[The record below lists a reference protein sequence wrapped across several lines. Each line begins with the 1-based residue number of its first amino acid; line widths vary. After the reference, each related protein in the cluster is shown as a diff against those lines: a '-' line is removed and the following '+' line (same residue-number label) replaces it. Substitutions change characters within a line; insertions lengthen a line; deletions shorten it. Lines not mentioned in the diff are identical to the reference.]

1 ALEAL
6 RLDPQDAFAYEIYA
20 RILMKTGHLEKASRL
35 LRKSLE
41 LDPESESAHQLLT
54 LVSSERSE
62 QRIAKHHSRQGLRIA
77 PEDSISHAAESAR
90 LLRTGRPFA
99 ARRVAL
105 EALRLD
111 PDDEH
116 LRELYLEADKCS
128 RIIYLP
134 MYYWSL
140 VVGRIPGGAITVWA
154 LFIALSYGGQSIGVP
169 PLVLG
174 IVGVAYLALV
184 IYTWFAGLL
193 VSGWLKLRPPQ

>member
-1 ALEAL
+1 
-6 RLDPQDAFAYEIYA
+6 
-20 RILMKTGHLEKASRL
+20 MKTGHLEKAGRL

-62 QRIAKHHSRQGLRIA
+62 QRLAKHHSRQGLRIA

-90 LLRTGRPFA
+90 LLRSGRPFA

-116 LRELYLEADKCS
+116 LRGLYLEADKCS
-128 RIIYLP
+128 RLIYLP

-154 LFIALSYGGQSIGVP
+154 LFIALSYGGRSIGVP

-174 IVGVAYLALV
+174 TVGIAYLALV